1 VDYKVDVRD
10 VKFQLFEWLPTKELL
25 EQERFADWDAENVE
39 MVIDEALKIA
49 QEQMAP
55 CNEDGDRIGAQ
66 WNDGVVT
73 MPPSFHPVFNTVA
86 EGGWIGLLA
95 NPEYGGMGLPEVVG
109 TVVNEYFSG
118 ANVSLSLTL
127 MLTRGAGAMIEH
139 FGTEEQKGRYIEK
152 LYMGQWGGTM
162 CLTEPQAGSDV
173 GASTTKA
180 IKNDDGSYQITG
192 EKIFITSGDQD
203 LTENVIHLVLA
214 RTPDAPGGTKGL
226 SLFIVPKIWVNEDGS
241 LGDSNDVYCNNI
253 EEKMGIHG
261 SPTCSL
267 VFGGKDGCRGYLLGE
282 ECQGMKLM
290 FHMMNAARI
299 EVGLQG
305 CAAAGAAHQQALA
318 YAKERLQS
326 RHWKEMKNPD
336 APQVA
341 IVEHPDVR
349 RALLTSKG
357 YTEAMRALLLQTS
370 YYHDLS
376 MTLEGEEAEKYKAYV
391 EILTPICKAWCSE
404 WGVQVAHWCLQVHG
418 GYGYTQRLPRRAV
431 HARRR
436 DRLHLRGH
444 QRHPGPRLRRPQAAH
459 EGRRAHPRAPRQL
472 AEATFNTAKSDRRA
486 HGARVAARRR
496 TQADRDHLQGAH
508 QAPRRHPSGAP
519 QCAAHAARH
528 GRHDC
533 LGAHLPPRPGA
544 SWPRPSSPPSSRSR
558 ASAPTTRRPTRSS
571 SPGHAEAAFFHNK
584 VQTAIHFAYRALPT
598 VAAKAAA
605 IRSGEKAAALRDHVV
620 GTHFDSSPP
629 LTRGLFR
636 VPSPCPCPM
645 GRLGGRSSTA

>member
-418 GYGYTQRLPRRAV
+418 GYGYTQEYPAEQFMRDAEIACIYEGTNGIQALDFVARKLPMKGGVPIRE
-431 HARRR
+431 
-436 DRLHLRGH
+436 LLGM
-444 QRHPGPRLRRPQAAH
+444 
-459 EGRRAHPRAPRQL
+459 
-472 AEATFNTAKSDRRA
+472 AEATFNKAKKDA
-486 HGARVAARRR
+486 ELMEPAWLLAAGLKQIETISKELTKRP
-496 TQADRDHLQGAH
+496 DGIHLVLINAQPLLDMVGT
-508 QAPRRHPSGAP
+508 
-519 QCAAHAARH
+519 
-528 GRHDC
+528 C
-533 LGAHLPPRPGA
+533 LGAHYLLDQAMLAKTKLAAILEEQGVSTDDKKA
-544 SWPRPSSPPSSRSR
+544 YKEFLQ
-558 ASAPTTRRPTRSS
+558 
-571 SPGHAEAAFFHNK
+571 GHDEAAFYHNK

-598 VAAKAAA
+598 VPAKAAA
-605 IRSGEKAAALRDHVV
+605 IRSGEKAALYAI
-620 GTHFDSSPP
+620 
-629 LTRGLFR
+629 
-636 VPSPCPCPM
+636 M
-645 GRLGGRSSTA
+645 